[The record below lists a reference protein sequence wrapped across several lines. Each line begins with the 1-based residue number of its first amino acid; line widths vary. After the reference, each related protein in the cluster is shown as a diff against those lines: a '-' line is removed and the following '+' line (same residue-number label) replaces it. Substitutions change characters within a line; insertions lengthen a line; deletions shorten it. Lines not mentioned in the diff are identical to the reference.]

1 MVVRGSVIAHEAI
14 LQPWSFL
21 IHADNFYSAVQRCV
35 ATGIFCI
42 FNFRTTELRQRRGF
56 FTS

>member
-1 MVVRGSVIAHEAI
+1 MVVRGNVIAHEAI